1 MNLSLLADIIFVDLC
16 HSREN
21 GNPEHLS
28 PAFINW
34 PIGESVNWLIDKE
47 VKKIMATVLGDITS
61 YKRLYMQFRD
71 SAAKTINLTL
81 NNPKNVDDG
90 DYVDFAAQDVAIEGV
105 MDTIIAKNVFHN
117 NGNDLVAKVNA
128 RILDYK
134 STDVMDV

>member
-1 MNLSLLADIIFVDLC
+1 MPTEL
-16 HSREN
+16 
-21 GNPEHLS
+21 
-28 PAFINW
+28 
-34 PIGESVNWLIDKE
+34 GE
-47 VKKIMATVLGDITS
+47 ITS

-81 NNPKNVDDG
+81 DNPKNLDDE
-90 DYVDFAAQDVAIEGV
+90 DYVDFAAQDTAIEGV
-105 MDTIIAKNVFHN
+105 MDTIIAKNIFHN

>member
-1 MNLSLLADIIFVDLC
+1 MLQAFLSKYLLNALLIALVSISYGFLK
-16 HSREN
+16 N
-21 GNPEHLS
+21 KL
-28 PAFINW
+28 
-34 PIGESVNWLIDKE
+34 GEV
-47 VKKIMATVLGDITS
+47 TS

-90 DYVDFAAQDVAIEGV
+90 DYADFAAQDAAVQGV
-105 MDTIIAKNVFHN
+105 MDTIITKNIFHN
-117 NGNDLVAKVNA
+117 DGNDLVAKVNA

>member
-1 MNLSLLADIIFVDLC
+1 MTNRTIAKSLITHYLL
-16 HSREN
+16 
-21 GNPEHLS
+21 
-28 PAFINW
+28 
-34 PIGESVNWLIDKE
+34 PITQLTDRLIAEKE
-47 VKKIMATVLGDITS
+47 VKNIMATELGEVTS

-71 SAAKTINLTL
+71 SAGKTINLTL

-90 DYVDFAAQDVAIEGV
+90 DYADFAAQDAAVEGV
-105 MDTIIAKNVFHN
+105 MDTIIAKNIFHN